1 MLQEGVLTTQRSHSE
16 GEFIDPPPGT
26 LLNQPPYLPGVPPGT
41 LLSQPPGTLLNQP
54 PYLPG
59 VPPPQYSH
67 LVAPQAAGGGG
78 SAGIAAP
85 LRTSK
90 SAGEITFNGGGGGGR
105 EPGDVAHFGVYEP
118 TVPKRKGKSR
128 QRRDD
133 LVSPGRTLFC
143 LGAHGLI
150 AA

>member
-67 LVAPQAAGGGG
+67 LVTPQAGG
-78 SAGIAAP
+78 SRGGIA

-90 SAGEITFNGGGGGGR
+90 SAGEITFNGGGGGGAGGAGY
-105 EPGDVAHFGVYEP
+105 EPGDVAHFGAYEP

-133 LVSPGRTLFC
+133 LVSPGRTC
-143 LGAHGLI
+143 SG
-150 AA
+150 

>member
-1 MLQEGVLTTQRSHSE
+1 MTTQRSHSE
-16 GEFIDPPPGT
+16 GEFIDP
-26 LLNQPPYLPGVPPGT
+26 
-41 LLSQPPGTLLNQP
+41 PPGTLLNQP

-67 LVAPQAAGGGG
+67 LVAPQAAGGGSG
-78 SAGIAAP
+78 AGIAAAAAP

-90 SAGEITFNGGGGGGR
+90 SAGEITFNGAGGAGGAGY
-105 EPGDVAHFGVYEP
+105 EPGDVAHFGAYEP

-133 LVSPGRTLFC
+133 LVSPGRTC
-143 LGAHGLI
+143 SA
-150 AA
+150 